1 MLPLIII
8 PISISPT
15 FSLHFSVFRL
25 LFSLHKPSVDST
37 FVDFVFK
44 GFALNFPGK
53 MVRQRIQIKK
63 IDNVTSRQV
72 TFSKRRKGLFK
83 KAQELSTLCDAE
95 IALIVFSATGKL
107 FEFSSSSMRQ
117 VIERHNLES
126 GNLVNLNQP
135 SLEQQ
140 LENSG
145 CTILSKEV
153 NKKIHELRQLRG
165 EELQGLDA
173 EELKNLEKSLEGGLS
188 RVLKTKGE
196 IMEKEITAR
205 ERKEARLVEENVW
218 LKQKVPMEI
227 VKIGQT
233 HDDQQGQSAEFI
245 TNNGSSAAPP
255 QDNGSSDTS
264 LKLGLPFPELN
275 LRARMINA

>member
-1 MLPLIII
+1 
-8 PISISPT
+8 
-15 FSLHFSVFRL
+15 
-25 LFSLHKPSVDST
+25 
-37 FVDFVFK
+37 
-44 GFALNFPGK
+44 

-205 ERKEARLVEENVW
+205 ERK
-218 LKQKVPMEI
+218 MEI

>member
-1 MLPLIII
+1 MLSLPLKTKETE
-8 PISISPT
+8 SISSSRWGRDDTSQTEPVT
-15 FSLHFSVFRL
+15 PNPSSSQSPKH
-25 LFSLHKPSVDST
+25 LFSSIS
-37 FVDFVFK
+37 FQ
-44 GFALNFPGK
+44 A
-53 MVRQRIQIKK
+53 
-63 IDNVTSRQV
+63 
-72 TFSKRRKGLFK
+72 
-83 KAQELSTLCDAE
+83 
-95 IALIVFSATGKL
+95 
-107 FEFSSSSMRQ
+107 
-117 VIERHNLES
+117 
-126 GNLVNLNQP
+126 
-135 SLEQQ
+135 Q

-264 LKLGLPFPELN
+264 LKLGCKPFEYVISSHIDMG
-275 LRARMINA
+275 AYY